1 MEIVY
6 KDQNLIV
13 CIKPVGID
21 SQHELPVQLS
31 ELLKGQIYDVH
42 RLDINVGGIMVYARN
57 RKTAAMLS
65 RHIQEG
71 RMVKEYLAIVHGQ
84 PPKQAVWEDLLW
96 KDSHKNKVYVVKRE
110 RKGVRKAKLE
120 LKTLQPG
127 EKSLVHI
134 RLYTGRS
141 HQIRVQFASRGF
153 PLVGDH
159 KYGSRD
165 KRTAPQLYSYRL
177 TFPYQGKMMTFES
190 KPEWAGDVHE
200 RKTDI

>member
-57 RKTAAMLS
+57 RKTAAMMS

-84 PPKQAVWEDLLW
+84 PPEQAVWEDLLW
-96 KDSHKNKVYVVKRE
+96 KDSRKNKVYVVKRE

>member
-65 RHIQEG
+65 RCIQKG

-84 PPKQAVWEDLLW
+84 PPEQAVWEDLLW
-96 KDSHKNKVYVVKRE
+96 KDSRKNKVYVVKRE

-153 PLVGDH
+153 PLAGDH

-165 KRTAPQLYSYRL
+165 KRTVPQLYSYRL
-177 TFPYQGKMMTFES
+177 TFPYLGKMMTFES

>member
-84 PPKQAVWEDLLW
+84 PPEQAVWEDLLW
-96 KDSHKNKVYVVKRE
+96 KDSRKNKVYVVKRE

-177 TFPYQGKMMTFES
+177 TFPYQEKMMTFES